1 MRTTETIYGPTWDPY
16 RMRRPRRPSSASK
29 SMGEREFVLQRPRHR
44 RRRRLAFTAE
54 GHLVYVDK
62 SKWGEKGGKGGFNV
76 LLPLSPPTPP
86 LWKEPPSPP
95 SFLSF
100 SPQKKHV

>member
-1 MRTTETIYGPTWDPY
+1 
-16 RMRRPRRPSSASK
+16 
-29 SMGEREFVLQRPRHR
+29 MGEREFVLQRPRHR

-76 LLPLSPPTPP
+76 LLPLSPPTRSYG
-86 LWKEPPSPP
+86 KNHRRRRVFS
-95 SFLSF
+95 LSR
-100 SPQKKHV
+100 PKKSMYSTYIGCPDNFGADLLAHISLSARTV